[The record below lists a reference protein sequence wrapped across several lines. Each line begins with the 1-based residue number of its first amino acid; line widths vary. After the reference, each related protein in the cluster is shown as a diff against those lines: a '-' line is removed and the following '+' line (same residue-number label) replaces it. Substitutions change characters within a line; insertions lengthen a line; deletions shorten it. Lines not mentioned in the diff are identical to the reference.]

1 MIRSAFA
8 LLFSMLIV
16 FAPGLVQASSQ
27 GVGAQARWK
36 AMDKC
41 SKVAQ
46 DAFPDFTAE
55 SNAKREAKLQECLAG
70 QNLPP
75 HAPNSPAH

>member
-1 MIRSAFA
+1 MARSAFP
-8 LLFSMLIV
+8 LLLSMLIV
-16 FAPGLVQASSQ
+16 FTPGLVQASSQ
-27 GVGAQARWK
+27 GVTAQARWK
-36 AMDKC
+36 VVDKC
-41 SKVAQ
+41 AKAAQ